1 MFLTESSS
9 VIEDV
14 INRLVLAPISTTHME
29 TATRIAEHCLGIK
42 GIDLRHQFMEP
53 RSFSVGE
60 FCPKYVLGNDRPKTL
75 RRKNVYILML
85 PGPYKSPEELV
96 ERAQMAAFT
105 AKEHYADKVVLLA
118 TDLPHNRQDR
128 GWEED
133 EKALGEPTTVR
144 FHARQFKAA
153 GIDEVITTHE
163 HSPRIPGFYALE
175 YGLIPPEFIVSEAK
189 GFTPAQLRVPHHIDV
204 KDSLI
209 QELGRKVFK
218 SISPHA
224 FVADYILYHSSLAG
238 TGFLKDDG
246 AKTVLKAMDKGNI
259 KFINELYGALFL
271 RNISII
277 YCNKAR
283 KAKNDPNAVEIDVAT
298 VSETF
303 DTLEGKIEITA
314 DDGGDTGG
322 TQRKAAE
329 WSDRGNTCAVTGKAY
344 GRPADRLI
352 YFTHA
357 WLGGESHQAVQEM
370 LFKNV
375 RAREF
380 VTTNTRPYINES
392 QYYRFKTVSTVL
404 RFADLWS
411 DAIIAN
417 ELGQDLGVRY
427 SGFSSKEEQHEFLKP
442 LYALKRHSP
451 HFMVDENIGER
462 RKVKFYVRS

>member
-1 MFLTESSS
+1 MFQLESKSALD
-9 VIEDV
+9 DV
-14 INRLVLAPISTTHME
+14 IHRLVLAPISTTHME
-29 TATRIAEHCLGIK
+29 TATRIGEHCFGIK

-60 FCPKYVLGNDRPKTL
+60 FCPKFVLGNDRPKDL
-75 RRKNVYILML
+75 RGKTVYILML

-96 ERAQMAAFT
+96 ERAQITAFT

-144 FHARQFKAA
+144 FHARLFKAA

-175 YGLIPPEFIVSEAK
+175 YGLIPPELIASEAK
-189 GFTPAQLRVPHHIDV
+189 GLISAQLRVPSQADV
-204 KDSLI
+204 KDPLI

-224 FVADYILYHSSLAG
+224 LAADYLLYHSSLAG
-238 TGFLKDDG
+238 TDFLKDG
-246 AKTVLKAMDKGNI
+246 GMKIVLKAMDKGNI
-259 KFINELYGALFL
+259 LFINQLYGALFL
-271 RNISII
+271 KNVSII

-283 KAKNDPNAVEIDVAT
+283 KAKNDPDAVEIDVGA
-298 VSETF
+298 VSDSF

-329 WSDRGNTCAVTGKAY
+329 WSDQGNTCAATGKTY

-357 WLGGESHQAVQEM
+357 WLGGEGHQAVQEM

-380 VTTNTRPYINES
+380 ITTNTRPYINES
-392 QYYRFKTVSTVL
+392 QYYRFKTKSTVL
-404 RFADLWS
+404 RFADMWS

-417 ELGQDLGVRY
+417 ELGHDLGARY
-427 SGFSSKEEQHEFLKP
+427 DGFGSKEEQHEFLRP
-442 LYALKRHSP
+442 LYTLKRHSP
-451 HFMVDENIGER
+451 HFMVDGNIGER
-462 RKVKFYVRS
+462 LKIKFYVRG